1 MWHQNPWAARNNVVR
16 GNRVFGSR
24 RADLAI
30 GSPGTP
36 DNCFSANAY
45 DSAAPPYVERL
56 LPCGTGFH
64 PRVAFDWGATAG
76 LVARTVLAL
85 REALPHGDSSTQPM
99 PPPQPTMP
107 GGADAPVAPA
117 VDVFSRVGVNLDQ
130 IGLPAE
136 ARAVEASFGATSG
149 GALDRYGSWIPVVTI
164 AAWIGLRATRG
175 RDGRRARRT
184 VVLAGLLLW
193 IASLV
198 AAVLAAVSLG

>member
-1 MWHQNPWAARNNVVR
+1 MNH
-16 GNRVFGSR
+16 
-24 RADLAI
+24 
-30 GSPGTP
+30 
-36 DNCFSANAY
+36 
-45 DSAAPPYVERL
+45 
-56 LPCGTGFH
+56 
-64 PRVAFDWGATAG
+64 
-76 LVARTVLAL
+76 
-85 REALPHGDSSTQPM
+85 
-99 PPPQPTMP
+99 
-107 GGADAPVAPA
+107 
-117 VDVFSRVGVNLDQ
+117 DQ

-164 AAWIGLRATRG
+164 VAWIGLRATRD